1 MPTLESSNASSIK
14 RCSRPALSGRLF
26 RTARR
31 LSATATASVYILRRA
46 GVSSGIMKTKFR
58 NQFAVTVLAVLSV
71 CSLASFA
78 SAQEPTKAIAVLH
91 SASGSQVA
99 GTVTFTKVGDTVQ
112 VVADITGLTPGKH
125 GFHIHEFGDCSAADA
140 SSAGGH
146 FNPMKKPHGAPD
158 AAERHAGDLGNLEA
172 DSTGKA
178 HLELKDSML
187 KLSGENCIMGRGV
200 IVHEKVDDW
209 SQPTGNAGGR
219 LACGVIGVAKP

>member
-1 MPTLESSNASSIK
+1 
-14 RCSRPALSGRLF
+14 
-26 RTARR
+26 
-31 LSATATASVYILRRA
+31 
-46 GVSSGIMKTKFR
+46 MKTNFR
-58 NQFAVTVLAVLSV
+58 NHFAVTVLSV
-71 CSLASFA
+71 ISICSLTSLA
-78 SAQEPTKAIAVLH
+78 SAQETKKAIAVLH
-91 SASGSQVA
+91 SASGSQVM
-99 GTVTFTKVGDTVQ
+99 GTVTFTQMGDTVQ

-158 AAERHAGDLGNLEA
+158 ATERHAGDLGNVEA

-178 HLELKDSML
+178 HLELKDNML
-187 KLSGENCIMGRGV
+187 KLSGENSILGRGV